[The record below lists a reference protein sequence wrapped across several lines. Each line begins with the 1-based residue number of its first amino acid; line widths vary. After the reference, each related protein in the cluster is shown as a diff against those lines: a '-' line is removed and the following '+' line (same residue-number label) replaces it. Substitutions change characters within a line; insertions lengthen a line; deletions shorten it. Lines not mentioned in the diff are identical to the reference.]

1 MDQSLQELL
10 EKNQIPE
17 NLRAKMAE
25 LYECL
30 NEEGKAKMLET
41 LAKDAVPEAK

>member
-1 MDQSLQELL
+1 MEQNLQALL

-25 LYECL
+25 LYEYL

-41 LAKDAVPEAK
+41 LSADV